1 MSTTGLLIIKYLGL
15 SLLCLFNLIVM
26 YYVIIGLLM
35 VMFELLVL
43 YPRNCIIVNNFIQY
57 WVVCVD
63 AIGFVVIINILLIPL
78 VKL

>member
-57 WVVCVD
+57 WVVYVD